1 MEKKNI
7 FLEKLKS
14 CKSAQELIDLKRCMP
29 GKNVGFDFTENRAYI
44 SRDLRK
50 EVSEFLSTNDMSIKD
65 LSEILGHSYS
75 ATRSYM
81 RGMRGLPYNKV
92 EELVALLEI

>member
-1 MEKKNI
+1 
-7 FLEKLKS
+7 
-14 CKSAQELIDLKRCMP
+14 
-29 GKNVGFDFTENRAYI
+29 
-44 SRDLRK
+44 
-50 EVSEFLSTNDMSIKD
+50 MSIKD